1 MKATDRY
8 LVSDIACQLNG
19 RVVPVLNL
27 SVGGFFVATDDLPI
41 PGQVVDLEL
50 RLPKRSPFGVLAKV
64 TWINRPAPTD
74 AKGRALPQGFGVK
87 ITQIAF
93 PDKLAI
99 LDLLKRS
106 SRSGPRPA

>member
-19 RVVPVLNL
+19 RVMPVLNL
-27 SVGGFFVATDDLPI
+27 SVGGFFIATDDPPI
-41 PGQVVDLEL
+41 PGQVVGLEL
-50 RLPKRSPFGVLAKV
+50 RLPKRPPFEVLAKV
-64 TWINRPAPTD
+64 TWINRPDT
-74 AKGRALPQGFGVK
+74 AKARGLPLGFGVK

-93 PDKLAI
+93 PHKLAI

-106 SRSGPRPA
+106 TRSAPRPD